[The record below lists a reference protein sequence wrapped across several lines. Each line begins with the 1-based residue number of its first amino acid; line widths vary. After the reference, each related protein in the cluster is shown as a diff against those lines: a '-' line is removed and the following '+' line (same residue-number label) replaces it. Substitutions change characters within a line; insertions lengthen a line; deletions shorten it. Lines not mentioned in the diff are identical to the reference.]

1 MSRMTL
7 KSSMKKRV
15 LSLLIAVVF
24 LSLTGVF
31 PSGLIETKVSAAK
44 ITENYQFDSR
54 IRLNSIGFIPN
65 HSKKATI
72 AANCSTFY
80 VVKEDGTIV
89 YTGTA
94 TSMFDNDTKETVYIA
109 DFSSVNEEGT
119 YYLAVPGVGKSVN
132 FKIAMNVYEDAFKT
146 AMLGMYLLRCGTSV
160 SATYNGIHYSHGPCH
175 TNDAYLDY
183 INGQH
188 TKKDS
193 TKGWHDAGDYNK
205 YVVNAGIT
213 VGSMFL
219 AWEHFKDQ
227 LEPVA
232 LEIPE
237 KNNSIPD
244 FLDELK
250 YEIDWILTMQ
260 YPDGSGRVAHKVS
273 TRNFGGFIMPENEHD
288 ERFFVPWSS
297 AATADFVA
305 MTAMAAR
312 IFRPYDPQ
320 YAEKCI
326 NAAKVSYEF
335 LKNNP
340 ANVFANQSGFSTGEY
355 ATVSDADDRLWAA
368 AEMWE
373 TLGDEEYLRDFENRA
388 AQFSKKI
395 EADFDWDNV
404 ANLGMFTYLLS
415 ERPGKNPALVQSI
428 KDSLLSTADS
438 IVRTSQNHGYGR
450 TLGTTYYWG
459 CNGTVVRQTMILQVA
474 NKISPNNDYVN
485 AALDAISHVFGR
497 NYYNRSYVTGLGI
510 NPPMNPHDRR
520 SGADGIWEPWPG
532 YLVGGGWPGPK
543 DWVDIQDSYQT
554 NEIAI
559 NWNAALIY
567 ALAGFVNYNSAQNEV
582 LYGDVNDD
590 GKVNSTDLTLLKR
603 YVLKA
608 VSTLPSSKAEKN
620 ADVNRDG
627 RVNSSDVTILS
638 RYLIRVIEKLPI

>member
-1 MSRMTL
+1 MSEINL
-7 KSSMKKRV
+7 KNRRKKRV
-15 LSLLIAVVF
+15 LSFFIAMVM
-24 LSLTGVF
+24 LSLVGIF
-31 PSGLIETKVSAAK
+31 PTELIQSEVLAEK

-54 IRLNSIGFIPN
+54 VRLNSIGFIPS
-65 HSKKATI
+65 HSKKASI
-72 AANCSTFY
+72 AANCSTFH

-94 TSMFDNDTKETVYIA
+94 MALYDNDTKEVVHIA
-109 DFSSVNEEGT
+109 DFSPVTEEGT

-132 FKIAMNVYEDAFKT
+132 FKIAKNVYEDAFKT

-160 SATYNGIHYSHGPCH
+160 SATYNGIHYSHAACH
-175 TNDAYLDY
+175 TRDAYLDY

-188 TKKDS
+188 TIKES

-227 LEPVA
+227 LEPVV

-237 KNNSIPD
+237 KSNSIPD
-244 FLDELK
+244 YLDEIK
-250 YEIDWILTMQ
+250 YEIDWLLTMQ
-260 YPDGSGRVAHKVS
+260 YPDGSGKVAHKVS

-305 MTAMAAR
+305 MMAMASR

-320 YAEKCI
+320 YADKCI

-335 LKNNP
+335 LKANP
-340 ANVFANQSGFSTGEY
+340 ANVLANQSGFSTGEY
-355 ATVSDADDRLWAA
+355 ATSSDADDRLWAA
-368 AEMWE
+368 AEMWQ
-373 TLGDEEYLRDFENRA
+373 TLGDEEYLRDFETRA

-404 ANLGMFTYLLS
+404 GNLGMFTYILS
-415 ERPGKNPALVQSI
+415 ERPGKNPGLVQSI
-428 KDSLLSTADS
+428 KDSLLATADF
-438 IVRTSQNHGYGR
+438 IVETSQKHGYGR

-474 NKISPNNDYVN
+474 NKISPKKDYVN
-485 AALDAISHVFGR
+485 AALDAIAHVFGR
-497 NYYNRSYVTGLGI
+497 NNYNRSYVTGLGI

-520 SGADGIWEPWPG
+520 SGADGIREPWPG
-532 YLVGGGWPGPK
+532 YLVGGGWPGPNN
-543 DWVDIQDSYQT
+543 WVDIQDSYET
-554 NEIAI
+554 NEVAI

-567 ALAGFVNYNSAQNEV
+567 ALAGFVNYNPAETEV

-590 GKVNSTDLTLLKR
+590 GKINSSDLTLLKR
-603 YVLKA
+603 YVLRI
-608 VSTLPSSKAEKN
+608 VSDLPSSKAKKN

-627 RVNSSDVTILS
+627 KINSSDVTIIS
-638 RYLIRVIEKLPI
+638 RYLLKIIDKLPI